1 MLEAKGKRTEGH
13 AGGRLMDSA
22 SLLKLLAIIWGAVT
36 AVFVVVMIWRS
47 LVAVKEEDIL
57 FLDPVEDKQAAE
69 QKQIVGQ
76 VVRLTSYARI
86 SGITSAVL
94 MLLAF
99 GVWIYRGMKNF

>member
-1 MLEAKGKRTEGH
+1 
-13 AGGRLMDSA
+13 MDTA
-22 SLLKLLAIIWGAVT
+22 FLLKLLAIAWGAVT
-36 AVFVVVMIWRS
+36 AVFVVMMIWRS

-76 VVRLTSYARI
+76 VVRLTSYAKI

-94 MLLAF
+94 LVLVF
-99 GVWIYRGMKNF
+99 GVWIYRGMKSF